1 MCLIALAWHVHPR
14 YPLVLIAN
22 RDEFHARPTAPA
34 TAHPVHTQLFGG
46 RDLEKG
52 GSWLMVSGQ
61 RRLAAV
67 TNVRLP
73 QPVDPDAA
81 SRGQLVMEFAQSQVS
96 AAAYGEALAAR
107 AARFSHFNLLAWD
120 GVDLVYA
127 GTHPEYDTARI
138 EPGVHVLSNAGLNS
152 PWPKALRLQQRL
164 RDWLEQADAKQSDAS
179 EPAIEPLFAALA
191 DREQARDAELPDTGV
206 GIARER
212 FLSAPFIVGADYGT
226 RCSTIVLA
234 NDEGIDFS
242 ERRFGPLGAY
252 LGDTHR
258 KLSP

>member
-22 RDEFHARPTAPA
+22 RDEYHARPTAPA
-34 TAHPVHTQLFGG
+34 AVHPTQPQLFGG

-52 GSWLMVSGQ
+52 GSWLLVSAHG
-61 RRLAAV
+61 RMAAV

-81 SRGQLVMEFAQSQVS
+81 SRGHLVTEFAQSEVS
-96 AAAYGEALAAR
+96 AIAYGNALAAR
-107 AARFSHFNLLAWD
+107 AAQYAHFNLLTWD
-120 GVDLVYA
+120 GADLVYA
-127 GTHPEYDTARI
+127 GTHPEYESARI

-164 RDWLEQADAKQSDAS
+164 RDWLAKVDHSA
-179 EPAIEPLFAALA
+179 PVEPLFAALA
-191 DREQARDAELPDTGV
+191 DREQALDDELPDTGV
-206 GIARER
+206 GIERER

-226 RCSTIVLA
+226 RCSTVVLA
-234 NDEGIDFS
+234 DDACVAFT
-242 ERRFGPLGAY
+242 ERRFGPLGQA
-252 LGDTHR
+252 LGDVSTR
-258 KLSP
+258 LERQ

>member
-34 TAHPVHTQLFGG
+34 AAHPTQPHLFGG

-61 RRLAAV
+61 RRMAAV

-81 SRGQLVMEFAQSQVS
+81 SRGQLVMELAQSQQS
-96 AAAYGEALAAR
+96 ALAYGEALAAR
-107 AARFSHFNLLAWD
+107 AGQFAHFNLLAWD
-120 GVDLVYA
+120 GVDLIYA

-164 RDWLEQADAKQSDAS
+164 RDWLEQADA
-179 EPAIEPLFAALA
+179 PIEPLFAALA

-206 GIARER
+206 GIERER

-234 NDEGIDFS
+234 NDEGIDFN

-252 LGDTHR
+252 LGDIHR
-258 KLSP
+258 KLAL

>member
-22 RDEFHARPTAPA
+22 RDEYHARPTAPA
-34 TAHPVHTQLFGG
+34 AVHPTQPQLFGG

-61 RRLAAV
+61 RRMAAV

-73 QPVDPDAA
+73 QPVDPDAQ
-81 SRGQLVMEFAQSQVS
+81 SRGQLVMEFAQSDIS
-96 AAAYGEALAAR
+96 AVAYGNALADR
-107 AARFSHFNLLAWD
+107 AAQFAHFNLLAWD
-120 GVDLVYA
+120 GADLVYA
-127 GTHPEYDTARI
+127 GTHPEYESARI

-152 PWPKALRLQQRL
+152 PWPKALRLRQRL
-164 RDWLEQADAKQSDAS
+164 RDWLAEVGHSA
-179 EPAIEPLFAALA
+179 PLEPLFAALA
-191 DREQARDAELPDTGV
+191 DREQAGDAELPDTGV
-206 GIARER
+206 GIERER

-234 NDEGIDFS
+234 DDGCIAFT
-242 ERRFGPLGAY
+242 ERRFGPLGQA
-252 LGDTHR
+252 LGDVSTR
-258 KLSP
+258 LERQ

>member
-22 RDEFHARPTAPA
+22 RDEYHARPTAPA
-34 TAHPVHTQLFGG
+34 AVHPTQPQLFGG
-46 RDLEKG
+46 RDLEKD

-61 RRLAAV
+61 RRMAAV

-81 SRGQLVMEFAQSQVS
+81 SRGHLVTEFAQSEVS
-96 AAAYGEALAAR
+96 AIAYGNALAAR
-107 AARFSHFNLLAWD
+107 AAQFAHFNLLAWD
-120 GVDLVYA
+120 GADLVYA
-127 GTHPEYDTARI
+127 GTHPEYESARI

-152 PWPKALRLQQRL
+152 PWPKALRLRQRL
-164 RDWLEQADAKQSDAS
+164 RDWLAEVGHSA
-179 EPAIEPLFAALA
+179 PLEPLFAALA
-191 DREQARDAELPDTGV
+191 DREQAGDAELPDTGV
-206 GIARER
+206 GIERER

-234 NDEGIDFS
+234 NDEGVAFT
-242 ERRFGPLGAY
+242 ERRFAPLGEY
-252 LGDTHR
+252 LGEVQQTLR
-258 KLSP
+258 P

>member
-34 TAHPVHTQLFGG
+34 AVHPDDPQVFGG

-52 GSWLMVSGQ
+52 GSWLMVSSQG
-61 RRLAAV
+61 RMAAV

-73 QPVDPDAA
+73 QPADPDAA
-81 SRGQLVMEFAQSQVS
+81 SRGQLVTGYVRAQIP
-96 AAAYGEALAAR
+96 AAIYGEELAAR
-107 AARFSHFNLLAWD
+107 AAQFAHFNLLAWD

-127 GTHPEYDTARI
+127 GTHPGYETACVA
-138 EPGVHVLSNAGLNS
+138 PGVHVLSNAGLDS
-152 PWPKALRLQQRL
+152 PWPKALRVQQRL
-164 RDWLEQADAKQSDAS
+164 QDWLTQADHR

-191 DREQARDAELPDTGV
+191 DRQQARDAELPDTGV
-206 GIARER
+206 GIERER

-226 RCSTIVLA
+226 RCSTIMLA
-234 NDEGIDFS
+234 NDDGIAFT

-252 LGDTHR
+252 LGEVRQTLR
-258 KLSP
+258 